1 MEGEGEQA
9 FALAAATPLAGCTFL
24 PVAALTSRY
33 CSSRIRSIAAGRTA
47 PECQRQGGLLSDE
60 SRETGGLSSR
70 RSGARG
76 GNREK
81 LLDGYGSSASALGAG
96 AALLYGTVAAT
107 MGFIN
112 KVVLSVYGVRES
124 NFLLLAQM
132 VVTAALM
139 LSLRTAGKVAFPPV
153 NVAQAKRLA
162 PVAVL
167 YNANVAFALMSLG
180 RVSVPTYNTLKR
192 LTPAVVLVANRT
204 LRLNRSRALPRQV
217 QAFRCGHRPRM
228 PRRGAGDLEF
238 DLGGYLA
245 GCVSCLLQASYLI
258 RSSGSPAPSA
268 ASAARNSSPTTPY
281 SPPRS
286 SPSSPSPRANS
297 ATALDAPPSSRAK
310 ETRIPK
316 RRLPPRFCAGALP
329 SLTTRCSCVCT
340 MTNSALTTTVVSV
353 EGVASTVLIFPPRWS
368 DRARHT
374 RADHINTGP
383 RQGTEGRPREGRARK
398 VNACR
403 PAQG

>member
-1 MEGEGEQA
+1 MGMG
-9 FALAAATPLAGCTFL
+9 P
-24 PVAALTSRY
+24 P
-33 CSSRIRSIAAGRTA
+33 
-47 PECQRQGGLLSDE
+47 P
-60 SRETGGLSSR
+60 
-70 RSGARG
+70 
-76 GNREK
+76 
-81 LLDGYGSSASALGAG
+81 SALGAG
-96 AALLYGTVAAT
+96 AALLYGTVAVT

-112 KVVLSVYGVRES
+112 KAVLSVYGVRES

-204 LRLNRSRALPRQV
+204 LRLNTGPAPSRAK
-217 QAFRCGHRPRM
+217 QASVAVIVLGCLVA
-228 PRRGAGDLEF
+228 GAGDLEF

-258 RSSGSPAPSA
+258 AVGITGAERGVGSAELITYNA
-268 ASAARNSSPTTPY
+268 LL
-281 SPPRS
+281 PPRS

-297 ATALDAPPSSRAK
+297 ATALDASPSSRAK
-310 ETRIPK
+310 ETRIRNDVC
-316 RRLPPRFCAGALP
+316 RRALRGRAP
-329 SLTTRCSCVCT
+329 QLRAVPVHHDQL
-340 MTNSALTTTVVSV
+340 SAHHHGRGSV
-353 EGVASTVLIFPPRWS
+353 EGRGEHGVGIFLLGGVRPSATHAAGIALNTAGGVWYSWASHQEKR
-368 DRARHT
+368 
-374 RADHINTGP
+374 
-383 RQGTEGRPREGRARK
+383 RARK
-398 VNACR
+398 ANASSSAGLDDLA
-403 PAQG
+403 PAARGSERGRREV